1 MVEKHTLK
9 SEGAHFALLRRLSPS
24 LRHRLM
30 GDLQPV
36 TLLAELAERQM
47 SKATPDLEKTKDTI
61 LKARQQARTA
71 VASTMNVLAW
81 ITREENPDVMLKE
94 GIDACVDLLRTD
106 SEVRGVRITRGEF
119 HAAHTVVGRRAL
131 RTVTAAALIA
141 AVDMRPAASEI
152 QVSCAMDGDN
162 VVVRF
167 EARYSGEDAHEDL
180 GGDTRPLSWDDVD
193 VIAADE
199 GVIIERQ
206 LDPFVLR
213 FRIPVMG

>member
-61 LKARQQARTA
+61 VKARQQARTA

-81 ITREENPDVMLKE
+81 ITQEENPDVMLME

-106 SEVRGVRITRGEF
+106 SEVRGVRITRGAF
-119 HAAHTVVGRRAL
+119 DAPQTVVGRRML

-152 QVSCAMDGDN
+152 QLSCARDGD
-162 VVVRF
+162 
-167 EARYSGEDAHEDL
+167 E
-180 GGDTRPLSWDDVD
+180 
-193 VIAADE
+193 
-199 GVIIERQ
+199 
-206 LDPFVLR
+206 
-213 FRIPVMG
+213 